1 MEKENEKIA
10 ASRLNDKIAMRLKER
25 RQKLGLS
32 QGKLAE
38 ICGWTQSRIGNYE
51 AGSRNVGVHDAVVL
65 GKALGISPPELLF
78 GEQESSELWLNESQR
93 KLLELFNQLPG
104 SEQQRMIELF
114 EVRLKE
120 IDEYVEKYLR
130 GRLKDNPHR
139 SNDLDITVICQSARH
154 QRAFLYHHH
163 MTLTTNT
170 LRVDTR
176 KHIVFN
182 KHIQTTPHQRT
193 VGQYLE
199 LSSH

>member
-51 AGSRNVGVHDAVVL
+51 AGRRYAKCLSQYDSVMHSN
-65 GKALGISPPELLF
+65 ISPPELLF

-93 KLLELFNQLPG
+93 KLLELFNQLPD

-130 GRLKDNPHR
+130 GRLKDNP
-139 SNDLDITVICQSARH
+139 S
-154 QRAFLYHHH
+154 
-163 MTLTTNT
+163 
-170 LRVDTR
+170 
-176 KHIVFN
+176 
-182 KHIQTTPHQRT
+182 P
-193 VGQYLE
+193 E
-199 LSSH
+199 

>member
-93 KLLELFNQLPG
+93 KLLELFNQLPC

-130 GRLKDNPHR
+130 GRLKDNP
-139 SNDLDITVICQSARH
+139 
-154 QRAFLYHHH
+154 
-163 MTLTTNT
+163 
-170 LRVDTR
+170 
-176 KHIVFN
+176 
-182 KHIQTTPHQRT
+182 PP
-193 VGQYLE
+193 E
-199 LSSH
+199 